1 MEVKKKMVAESYHLS
16 PELFLDLYPQP
27 VYAVL
32 NVKKEKKE
40 MREFEKKTGFVDLKE
55 LTTEADE
62 ILGSEEENGG
72 GGVVSFITGIISGFV
87 SPTGVCSSK
96 C

>member
-1 MEVKKKMVAESYHLS
+1 M
-16 PELFLDLYPQP
+16 
-27 VYAVL
+27 
-32 NVKKEKKE
+32 KEY
-40 MREFEKKTGFVDLKE
+40 EKRTGFIDLKE

-62 ILGSEEENGG
+62 ILGSEEENG

>member
-1 MEVKKKMVAESYHLS
+1 MRKI
-16 PELFLDLYPQP
+16 
-27 VYAVL
+27 
-32 NVKKEKKE
+32 KEY
-40 MREFEKKTGFVDLKE
+40 EKKTGFVDLKE

-72 GGVVSFITGIISGFV
+72 GVVSFITGIISGFV
-87 SPTGVCSSK
+87 SPTGACSSK